1 MSQTPQITPSTVLA
15 ALQHHIGS
23 ANGIHVRELVQRI
36 TGQMHTTDALQ
47 RRVREIVTELRME
60 GQHVCGHPSVG
71 YYMAATP
78 EELAA
83 TCEFL
88 YQRAMTGLSQI
99 SRMKNVSLPD
109 LRGQLHLPT

>member
-1 MSQTPQITPSTVLA
+1 MTQITPSTVLA
-15 ALQHHIGS
+15 ELQHHIGS

-36 TGQMHTTDALQ
+36 TGQLHTTDGQ
-47 RRVREIVTELRME
+47 ERKVREIVTELRMD
-60 GQHVCGHPSVG
+60 GQHVCGHPATG
-71 YYMAATP
+71 YFMAETP
-78 EELAA
+78 EELQD

-88 YQRAMTGLSQI
+88 YQRAMTGLTQI

>member
-1 MSQTPQITPSTVLA
+1 MSTPQITASAVLA
-15 ALQHHIGS
+15 VLQHHIGRD
-23 ANGIHVRELVQRI
+23 NGIHVRDLVQRI
-36 TGQMHTTDALQ
+36 TGQPATDAPE
-47 RRVREIVTELRME
+47 RRVREIITELRMD
-60 GQHVCGHPSVG
+60 GQHVCGYPSAG

-78 EELAA
+78 EELEA

-88 YQRAMTGLSQI
+88 FGRAMTGLQQI